1 MFAKFDLKDFPIVIV
16 TFEGKIVDDN
26 DFNSFLNNW
35 IELYLLQKQ
44 FIFIFDT
51 SKLDIPSIIYCIKM
65 SVFISKL
72 RKMPIQYLNKS
83 LIIINHTYISY
94 MIDFMFSLQPPVAP
108 VYITQES
115 IEIIYHK
122 IKSKINIFNY
132 NFEDIAII
140 KNFYAKRPFLPFL

>member
-1 MFAKFDLKDFPIVIV
+1 
-16 TFEGKIVDDN
+16 
-26 DFNSFLNNW
+26 
-35 IELYLLQKQ
+35 
-44 FIFIFDT
+44 
-51 SKLDIPSIIYCIKM
+51 M

-108 VYITQES
+108 VSITQES